1 VTHSDFMNWLLQV
14 LSVILFNLRSL
25 PERKG
30 SAIAAAVGIAGVVGV
45 LVGVLSIAEGFQ
57 KVMASTGS
65 PDAAIVL
72 RTGSDNEMNSAL
84 TRDEL
89 RVIRD
94 APGVAR
100 NGETPQASGELLVI
114 VDRPKSTTKT
124 DANVPLR
131 GVEPAAFDVRGNVKI
146 IQGRRFESGRNE
158 VIVGAGAAA
167 AFDGLSVGQKFK
179 VGENVWEVVG
189 IFTADG
195 GVSESEIWGDAAVI
209 QPAYKRENN
218 FQSVHVRLTSPDAF
232 PLFKDALT
240 MNPQLKVKVVR
251 LTEFYAEQSQ
261 LLANFV
267 TGMGRLIAGLMAIGA
282 VFGALNTMYGAI
294 SARTREIATLRALGF
309 GASPVILS
317 VLAESLALALLGG
330 AIGAAI
336 AYFAFNGMQTSTMNW
351 QTFSQ
356 VTFAFAVTP
365 KLLVQA
371 VIWAATIGLL
381 GGLFPA
387 IRAARIPIASGLRES

>member
-1 VTHSDFMNWLLQV
+1 MNWLLQIF
-14 LSVILFNLRSL
+14 SVILYNLRSL
-25 PERKG
+25 PERMG
-30 SAIAAAVGIAGVVGV
+30 SAITAAVGIAGVVGV

-57 KVMASTGS
+57 KVMDSTGS
-65 PDAAIVL
+65 PDGAIVL
-72 RTGSDNEMNSAL
+72 RTGADNELNSNL
-84 TRDEL
+84 SRDE
-89 RVIRD
+89 IRLIAD

-100 NGETPQASGELLVI
+100 KDGKPLTSAELLVI
-114 VDRPKSTTKT
+114 ADRPKRTTKT

-131 GVEPAAFDVRGNVKI
+131 GVEQAGFDVRNGFKI
-146 IQGRRFESGRNE
+146 IEGRNFE
-158 VIVGAGAAA
+158 FGTNECIVGAGAHS
-167 AFDGLSVGQKFK
+167 AFAGTDVGQELK
-179 VGENVWEVVG
+179 VGEAPWKVVG
-189 IFTADG
+189 IFTVEG
-195 GVSESEIWGDAAVI
+195 GVEESEIWTDTAVL
-209 QPAYKRENN
+209 QPAYKRENS
-218 FQSVHVRLTSPDAF
+218 FQSVHVRLASADAF
-232 PLFKDALT
+232 HEFKDSLT
-240 MNPQLKVKVVR
+240 SNPQIKVRVER
-251 LTEFYAEQSQ
+251 LNNFYASQSEW
-261 LLANFV
+261 LSTFV
-267 TGMGRLIAGLMAIGA
+267 KTIGILIAGLMAIGA

-317 VLAESLALALLGG
+317 VLAESLALALIGG

-371 VIWAATIGLL
+371 IIWAAIIGLI